1 MSSLLESACRLFLA
15 SPPSFARRSC
25 LKKVCAYDAKRFE
38 WKALAPMKTA
48 RSLFGATVHKE
59 KIYVAAGVTDTG
71 LTDSVEVY
79 DIKTNK

>member
-1 MSSLLESACRLFLA
+1 MYHLFSVLIL
-15 SPPSFARRSC
+15 SVIKRSC

-38 WKALAPMKTA
+38 WKELAPMKIA
-48 RSLFGATVHKE
+48 RSLFGATVHKD